1 MEIDDEKI
9 ITKGNGVLFSNLSL
23 DGSKR
28 TIETIQIKIK
38 VEKIE
43 IPIVDLNKL
52 IKEKDDTK
60 MDIRYHIFSSVFSI

>member
-9 ITKGNGVLFSNLSL
+9 ITKGNGVLFSNVSL

-28 TIETIQIKIK
+28 TIEPIQIKIK

-43 IPIVDLNKL
+43 IPIVNLNKL

>member
-9 ITKGNGVLFSNLSL
+9 ITKGNGVLFSNVSL

-28 TIETIQIKIK
+28 TIEPIQIKIK

-43 IPIVDLNKL
+43 IPIVNLNKL

-60 MDIRYHIFSSVFSI
+60 MDIRYHIFSSVFS